1 MALEAA
7 YHYLQRAVGHGTST
21 EALLLTVLL
30 LLIIRLAWV
39 RAFATTTA
47 SAKCKQQ
54 LPPTPPGKLPIIG
67 HLPLIGSHPHVSFR
81 DLAAKHGRDGLMLV
95 HVGAVPTIVVSTP
108 QAAEAV
114 LRTHDHV
121 FASRPRNPVADII
134 RYNSTD
140 IAFAPYGDYWRRAR
154 KVVNTHLLSVKMVY
168 SKRHDREEEVRLVV
182 AKIRELATAA
192 PGKALDMTE
201 LLGGYASDFVCRA
214 VLGESHRKNG
224 RNELFR
230 ELTEI
235 SASLL
240 GGFNLEDYFPRLANL
255 DVFLRVV
262 CSKAMGVSKRWDNL
276 FNELIAEY
284 EHGKEDNAE
293 DFVHLLL
300 SLKKE
305 YGLSTDNVKAI
316 LVNMFEAAIETSFL
330 VLEYSMAELIN
341 NRHVMAKVQKEV
353 RESTPGGEKLDLIM
367 EEGLSGMPYLKAT
380 IKEAMRIHPPA
391 PFLLPHFSTNDCE
404 VRLIINK
411 IREAAT
417 RGTAVDMSEL
427 LSGYTNDVVCRA
439 VLGESHRKEG
449 RNRLFSELTEI
460 NVSLLGGFSLENY
473 IPPNMDMFE
482 AGIETSYLT
491 LEYGMAEL
499 MNNRHIL
506 TKLQEEEDL
515 SSMAYLRATIKETL
529 RMHPPAPFLL
539 PHFSTA
545 DCKIDGY
552 LIPANTRVLVN
563 AWALGRDPSSWE
575 RPEDFWPERF
585 LQDQDGD
592 VDTQMRGFVQG

>member
-7 YHYLQRAVGHGTST
+7 YHYLQRAVGHGVST

-39 RAFATTTA
+39 RAFATTAA
-47 SAKCKQQ
+47 STKGKQQ

-67 HLPLIGSHPHVSFR
+67 HLHLIGSHPHVSFR

-95 HVGAVPTIVVSTP
+95 HVGAVPTVVVSTP

-182 AKIRELATAA
+182 GKIRELAMAA

-214 VLGESHRKNG
+214 VLGESHRKHG

-284 EHGKEDNAE
+284 EGGKEDNAE

-353 RESTPGGEKLDLIM
+353 RESTPNGEKLDLIM
-367 EEGLSGMPYLKAT
+367 EEDLSRMPYLKAT

-404 VRLIINK
+404 IN
-411 IREAAT
+411 
-417 RGTAVDMSEL
+417 
-427 LSGYTNDVVCRA
+427 GYT
-439 VLGESHRKEG
+439 
-449 RNRLFSELTEI
+449 
-460 NVSLLGGFSLENY
+460 
-473 IPPNMDMFE
+473 
-482 AGIETSYLT
+482 
-491 LEYGMAEL
+491 
-499 MNNRHIL
+499 
-506 TKLQEEEDL
+506 
-515 SSMAYLRATIKETL
+515 
-529 RMHPPAPFLL
+529 
-539 PHFSTA
+539 
-545 DCKIDGY
+545 
-552 LIPANTRVLVN
+552 IPAGTRVIVN
-563 AWALGRDPSSWE
+563 AWALARDPLHWE
-575 RPEDFWPERF
+575 RAEEFYPERF
-585 LQDQDGD
+585 LQEGRDAEVDMYGKDIRFVPFGAGRRICAGATFAIATVEVMLANLIYHFDWALPSEMEAIGAKVDMSDQFGMTLRRTERLHL
-592 VDTQMRGFVQG
+592 VPKIYK

>member
-1 MALEAA
+1 MDAMALEAA

-47 SAKCKQQ
+47 STKCKQQ

-67 HLPLIGSHPHVSFR
+67 HLHLIGSHPHVSFR

-95 HVGAVPTIVVSTP
+95 HVGAVPTVVVSTP

-182 AKIRELATAA
+182 AKICELAMAA

-214 VLGESHRKNG
+214 VLGESHRKHG

-316 LVNMFEAAIETSFL
+316 LV
-330 VLEYSMAELIN
+330 
-341 NRHVMAKVQKEV
+341 
-353 RESTPGGEKLDLIM
+353 
-367 EEGLSGMPYLKAT
+367 
-380 IKEAMRIHPPA
+380 
-391 PFLLPHFSTNDCE
+391 
-404 VRLIINK
+404 
-411 IREAAT
+411 
-417 RGTAVDMSEL
+417 
-427 LSGYTNDVVCRA
+427 
-439 VLGESHRKEG
+439 
-449 RNRLFSELTEI
+449 
-460 NVSLLGGFSLENY
+460 
-473 IPPNMDMFE
+473 DMFE

-506 TKLQEEEDL
+506 KKLQEEVRSQGKKLDMITEEDL
-515 SSMAYLRATIKETL
+515 GSMAYLRATIKETL
-529 RMHPPAPFLL
+529 RLHPPAPFLL
-539 PHFSTA
+539 PHFSTT

-552 LIPANTRVLVN
+552 LIPSNTRVLVN

-575 RPEDFWPERF
+575 RPEDFLPERF

-592 VDTQMRGFVQG
+592 VDTQMRGKDLRFLPFGFGRRICPGMNFGFATMEVMLANLMYHFDWDVPNMVGTGAGVDMAESFGLTLRRKEKLQLVPRIP

>member
-47 SAKCKQQ
+47 STKCKQQ

-67 HLPLIGSHPHVSFR
+67 HLHLIGSHPHVSFR

-95 HVGAVPTIVVSTP
+95 HVGAVPTVVVSTP

-182 AKIRELATAA
+182 AKIRELAMAA

-214 VLGESHRKNG
+214 VLGESHRKHG

-353 RESTPGGEKLDLIM
+353 RESTPHGEKLDLIM
-367 EEGLSGMPYLKAT
+367 EEDLSRMPYL
-380 IKEAMRIHPPA
+380 I
-391 PFLLPHFSTNDCE
+391 
-404 VRLIINK
+404 
-411 IREAAT
+411 
-417 RGTAVDMSEL
+417 
-427 LSGYTNDVVCRA
+427 
-439 VLGESHRKEG
+439 
-449 RNRLFSELTEI
+449 
-460 NVSLLGGFSLENY
+460 
-473 IPPNMDMFE
+473 
-482 AGIETSYLT
+482 
-491 LEYGMAEL
+491 
-499 MNNRHIL
+499 
-506 TKLQEEEDL
+506 
-515 SSMAYLRATIKETL
+515 
-529 RMHPPAPFLL
+529 
-539 PHFSTA
+539 
-545 DCKIDGY
+545 
-552 LIPANTRVLVN
+552 VN
-563 AWALGRDPSSWE
+563 AWALARDPSHWE
-575 RPEDFWPERF
+575 RAEEFYPERF
-585 LQDQDGD
+585 LQEGRDAEVDMYGKDIRFVPFGAGRRICAGATFAIATVEVMLANLIYHFDWELPSEMEAIGAKVDMSDQFGMTLRRTERLHL
-592 VDTQMRGFVQG
+592 VPKIYK

>member
-1 MALEAA
+1 
-7 YHYLQRAVGHGTST
+7 
-21 EALLLTVLL
+21 
-30 LLIIRLAWV
+30 
-39 RAFATTTA
+39 
-47 SAKCKQQ
+47 
-54 LPPTPPGKLPIIG
+54 
-67 HLPLIGSHPHVSFR
+67 
-81 DLAAKHGRDGLMLV
+81 MLV
-95 HVGAVPTIVVSTP
+95 HVGAVPTVVVSTP

-182 AKIRELATAA
+182 AKIRELAMAA

-214 VLGESHRKNG
+214 VLGESHRKHG

-330 VLEYSMAELIN
+330 VLEYSM
-341 NRHVMAKVQKEV
+341 
-353 RESTPGGEKLDLIM
+353 
-367 EEGLSGMPYLKAT
+367 PYLKAT

-404 VRLIINK
+404 IN
-411 IREAAT
+411 
-417 RGTAVDMSEL
+417 
-427 LSGYTNDVVCRA
+427 GYT
-439 VLGESHRKEG
+439 
-449 RNRLFSELTEI
+449 
-460 NVSLLGGFSLENY
+460 
-473 IPPNMDMFE
+473 
-482 AGIETSYLT
+482 
-491 LEYGMAEL
+491 
-499 MNNRHIL
+499 
-506 TKLQEEEDL
+506 
-515 SSMAYLRATIKETL
+515 
-529 RMHPPAPFLL
+529 
-539 PHFSTA
+539 
-545 DCKIDGY
+545 
-552 LIPANTRVLVN
+552 IPAGTRVIVN
-563 AWALGRDPSSWE
+563 AWALARDPSHWE
-575 RPEDFWPERF
+575 RAEEFYPERF
-585 LQDQDGD
+585 LQEGRDAEVDMYGKDIRFVPFGAGRRICAGATFAIATVEVMLANLIYHFDWELPSEMEAIGAKVDMSDQFGMTLRRTERLHL
-592 VDTQMRGFVQG
+592 VPKIYK